1 MPQKKKKQIPK
12 VEVKEVEPIKE
23 EVVEEPIAEVK
34 IDEVPEG
41 QPKYAAVEIKRC
53 KRCGAELDEKYSKCP
68 NCFAPTSW
76 NA

>member
-12 VEVKEVEPIKE
+12 VEVKE
-23 EVVEEPIAEVK
+23 VEEPIAEVK

>member
-1 MPQKKKKQIPK
+1 MPQKKRKQIPK
-12 VEVKEVEPIKE
+12 VEVKEVEAIKE
-23 EVVEEPIAEVK
+23 AVEEPIAEVK

-41 QPKYAAVEIKRC
+41 QPKYVAVEIKRC

>member
-23 EVVEEPIAEVK
+23 VVEEPIVE

-41 QPKYAAVEIKRC
+41 QPKYVAVEIKRC
-53 KRCGAELDEKYSKCP
+53 KRCGSELDEKYSKCP

>member
-12 VEVKEVEPIKE
+12 VEVKEVEAIKE
-23 EVVEEPIAEVK
+23 AVEEPIVE

-41 QPKYAAVEIKRC
+41 QPKYVAVEIKRC

-68 NCFAPTSW
+68 NCYAPTSW

>member
-1 MPQKKKKQIPK
+1 MPQKKSKQIPK
-12 VEVKEVEPIKE
+12 VEVKEVETIK

-34 IDEVPEG
+34 IDEVPEV
-41 QPKYAAVEIKRC
+41 QPKYVAVEIKRC
-53 KRCGAELDEKYSKCP
+53 KRCGSELDEKYSKCP

>member
-23 EVVEEPIAEVK
+23 VVEEPIVK

-41 QPKYAAVEIKRC
+41 QPKYVAVEIKRC

-68 NCFAPTSW
+68 NCYAPTSW